1 MSSKAYNRLNINES
15 IENNENENENEIYRE
30 NEDLNN
36 NNNNNDENK
45 NESDNDNDN
54 DNNNDN
60 NDDDDNNNINNGIIN
75 NNNKNNN
82 NNENNNENNEI
93 ERSQIILQPIIRK
106 PKIEKKQSFLSKYLK
121 SIIYGGMDGLVSI
134 FVSIAVSFS
143 SSDAKISVLLII
155 VLSKLVAG
163 AISMGM
169 GDYLGTQADIDFARG
184 ERKREAWEVEYYL
197 EGEKSEMVEIY
208 TKKGIPEEVAR
219 EVVDILSLNP
229 KGFVDVMMVEELGI
243 MPDVESQT
251 PWKNG
256 LVNFTSFVFFGI
268 LPLLPYLAF
277 LAIATVAKIP
287 SDQHL
292 YLFLI
297 VIGITALTLF
307 LIGIFKAKSTD
318 TKWYKSGAT
327 TVIFGVIG
335 AAAGLG
341 TVELIKVIFPNV
353 DISQ

>member
-1 MSSKAYNRLNINES
+1 MSSKTYNRLNINES
-15 IENNENENENEIYRE
+15 IENNENENKNEISQE
-30 NEDLNN
+30 NKELKNNNESNQNKSDDEDVNNSIKNN
-36 NNNNNDENK
+36 NNEKD
-45 NESDNDNDN
+45 DDD
-54 DNNNDN
+54 
-60 NDDDDNNNINNGIIN
+60 DDDDNI
-75 NNNKNNN
+75 KN
-82 NNENNNENNEI
+82 
-93 ERSQIILQPIIRK
+93 QIILQPIIRK

-169 GDYLGTQADIDFARG
+169 GDYLGTQADIDFAKG
-184 ERKREAWEVEYYL
+184 ERKREAWEVEFYL
-197 EGEKSEMVEIY
+197 EGEKSEMIEIY

-243 MPDVESQT
+243 MPDVESQS

-277 LAIATVAKIP
+277 LAIATATKIP

-307 LIGIFKAKSTD
+307 LIGIFKAKSTN

>member
-1 MSSKAYNRLNINES
+1 MSSKTYNRLNINES
-15 IENNENENENEIYRE
+15 IENSENENKNEISQE
-30 NEDLNN
+30 NEDLKNNNENNYNKSDDEDVNNSIKNN
-36 NNNNNDENK
+36 NNNNNEKD
-45 NESDNDNDN
+45 
-54 DNNNDN
+54 
-60 NDDDDNNNINNGIIN
+60 DDDDNI
-75 NNNKNNN
+75 KN
-82 NNENNNENNEI
+82 
-93 ERSQIILQPIIRK
+93 QIILQPIIRK

-169 GDYLGTQADIDFARG
+169 GDYLGTQADIDFAKG

-197 EGEKSEMVEIY
+197 EGEKSEMIEIY

-243 MPDVESQT
+243 MPDVESQS

-277 LAIATVAKIP
+277 LAIATATKIP

-307 LIGIFKAKSTD
+307 LIGIFKAKSTN

-341 TVELIKVIFPNV
+341 TVEIIKVIFPNV

>member
-1 MSSKAYNRLNINES
+1 MSSKTYNRLNVNSNENDDNNDENDNVDS
-15 IENNENENENEIYRE
+15 NNNENNDENENEN
-30 NEDLNN
+30 
-36 NNNNNDENK
+36 K
-45 NESDNDNDN
+45 NENDNVDS
-54 DNNNDN
+54 
-60 NDDDDNNNINNGIIN
+60 
-75 NNNKNNN
+75 NNN
-82 NNENNNENNEI
+82 NNENNNNENNNDNI
-93 ERSQIILQPIIRK
+93 EKNENDNDNIEKNEIILQPIVRK

-143 SSDAKISVLLII
+143 SADNKISVLLII

-169 GDYLGTQADIDFARG
+169 GDYLGTQADIDFAKG

-243 MPDVESQT
+243 MPDVESQS

-256 LVNFTSFVFFGI
+256 LVNFTSFVIFGV

-277 LAIATVAKIP
+277 LAIATAAKIP
-287 SDQHL
+287 SVQHL

-341 TVELIKVIFPNV
+341 TVELIKVIFPDV